1 LDHDHLVERIAA
13 LEAELGRLKAAT
25 TRREIFKKLAV
36 AGAGAVAGAAVVA
49 AEPARAIDGVGLLI
63 GAIGDANNTATT
75 RTLLTYAGPAFSTP
89 DGNTN
94 FFQIRDSTVD
104 QVQPDTAGI
113 ASFVN
118 TKARTAILGYSQGD
132 GVGVN
137 GVSEQGFGVIAFCR
151 DGVGGHFQ
159 GGRANVNLPPF
170 GEPPPVRTDAHLQG
184 ELVDDRNGD
193 LWLCVESGSPGIWR
207 KLAGRFSAGQLHL
220 LPSPLRVYDS
230 RATTSDGPLATG
242 AQRTVSLSA
251 SGATGTVLPQVPLQ
265 PSGALISLTIT
276 QTVDSGFLAVFANG
290 APYLGNSNIN
300 WYAENQVVAVT
311 TVTAVDAAQLITV
324 LAGGPAGA
332 TTQFVVDV
340 IGYYG

>member
-1 LDHDHLVERIAA
+1 MDHDHLVERIAA

-36 AGAGAVAGAAVVA
+36 AGAGAVAGATVVA
-49 AEPARAIDGVGLLI
+49 AEPAGAADGSPLLLGSANDAI
-63 GAIGDANNTATT
+63 NTETT

-89 DGNTN
+89 SGETN
-94 FFQIRDSTVD
+94 FFQVRDDTVD
-104 QVQPDTAGI
+104 LVQPDTAGI
-113 ASFVN
+113 ASYVN
-118 TKARTAILGYSQGD
+118 TKARTAVLGYSQND
-132 GVGVN
+132 GVGVS

-170 GEPPPVRTDAHLQG
+170 GAPPPQRTDAHLQG
-184 ELVDDRNGD
+184 EFVDDRNGD
-193 LWLCVESGSPGIWR
+193 LWLCVDSGSPGIWR

-230 RATTSDGPLATG
+230 RPPTSDGPLATG
-242 AQRTVSLSA
+242 AQRTVNLSA
-251 SGATGTVLPQVPLQ
+251 AAVVAVPPPEVPLQ

-300 WYAENQVVAVT
+300 WYADNQVVAVT